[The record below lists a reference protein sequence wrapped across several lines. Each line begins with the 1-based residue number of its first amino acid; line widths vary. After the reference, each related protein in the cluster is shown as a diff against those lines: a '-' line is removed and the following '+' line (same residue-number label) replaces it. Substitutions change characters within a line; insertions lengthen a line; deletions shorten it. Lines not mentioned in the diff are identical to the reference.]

1 MNLNRSRDPTAWGE
15 QTGGPLSL
23 ISGISLPFAKA
34 PTLGLDG
41 AGNRWVIAASG
52 RYEAR
57 PDRETGSRQRQAL
70 IGILDPPRSTSL
82 PYADPTL
89 TGSQTTQGLLNVT
102 NALVFSDGSIDLD
115 GADSDGDILPQYSHL
130 SLRAAVER
138 AGGWKRW
145 FNTPTTAGTQ
155 LAERGVS
162 GILSI
167 GTTLLLPAFTPD
179 TAACVT
185 EGKSTL
191 LGLALETGVPPERGV
206 FGTVPCPQCRQAES
220 LADLVPPSPPASAEP
235 LANPA
240 DFTAIQYEGRLE
252 ATSLVGQIGGLRSGS
267 SADGGFSAR
276 LCAQSST
283 ASLQCENIRLKD
295 RIASQEI
302 SWRQRR
308 R

>member
-1 MNLNRSRDPTAWGE
+1 M
-15 QTGGPLSL
+15 
-23 ISGISLPFAKA
+23 GI
-34 PTLGLDG
+34 
-41 AGNRWVIAASG
+41 I
-52 RYEAR
+52 
-57 PDRETGSRQRQAL
+57 
-70 IGILDPPRSTSL
+70 DPPRTASI
-82 PYADPTL
+82 PFADPVL
-89 TGSQTTQGLLNVT
+89 SGEGAREGLLDVT
-102 NALVFSDGSIDLD
+102 KALVFSDGSIDVD
-115 GADSDGDILPQYSHL
+115 GVDATGAIAPKFSHL
-130 SLRAAVER
+130 SLRAAVQT

-145 FNTPTTAGTQ
+145 FTNPAGTGTQ

-206 FGTVPCPQCRQAES
+206 FRTVPCPQCLPAQA
-220 LADLVPPSPPASAEP
+220 LAELVPPSPPAADQT

-240 DFTAIQYEGRLE
+240 NFTAIQYEGRLE
-252 ATSLVGQIGGLRSGS
+252 ASSLVGQVGGLRSGA

-295 RIASQEI
+295 RITSQEI